1 MGLLD
6 VFKKTEKVLTIAEAQ
21 ERLYT
26 SLSEY
31 TGWKF
36 LKSQR
41 CLRKRVENI
50 VFDISFY
57 SSKYNV
63 SGERIE
69 SNCEFEFWNKQLDKI
84 CNVNSKIGFVFFQPD
99 NDYWYDI
106 STGTKLNAAIDDL
119 KSKIDEY
126 AFPLVKRFEDDYC
139 GAMKYLSSD
148 DMQGLYCLNKF
159 GTFEKMKSL
168 LK

>member
-1 MGLLD
+1 MGFLD
-6 VFKKTEKVLTIAEAQ
+6 VFKKKEKILTIAESQ
-21 ERLYT
+21 EKMYT

-31 TGWKF
+31 TGWKY
-36 LKSQR
+36 LKSQH
-41 CLRKRVENI
+41 CLRLRVANI

-69 SNCEFEFWNKQLDKI
+69 ANCEFEFWNKQFDNI
-84 CNVNSKIGFVFFQPD
+84 CNVNSKIGFVFFRPE

-106 STGTKLNAAIDDL
+106 STETKLNAAIDDI
-119 KSKIDEY
+119 KSKIDAY

-139 GAMKYLSSD
+139 GAMAYLSSD
-148 DMQGLYCLNKF
+148 DMQELYQLNKF

-168 LK
+168 